1 MDNLTTLI
9 KTEIKRQY
17 KSVRQFSQSVDIP
30 QSTIISALRKGI
42 GGTAFDSVVKMCDIL
57 NIKLAVNST
66 VYLDQEKRELLEA
79 FSELDEK
86 GKHSVESI
94 CKVELLRC
102 RNIPIESLLPDTH
115 KTVMVNDEIYPTMT
129 PDSAVALVRSIK
141 EKI

>member
-17 KSVRQFSQSVDIP
+17 KSVRQFSQCVDIP

-42 GGTAFDSVVKMCDIL
+42 GGTAFESVVKMCDIL

-66 VYLDQEKRELLEA
+66 VYLDKEKRELLET
-79 FSELDEK
+79 FSELDDK
-86 GKHSVESI
+86 GKHAVETM

-102 RNIPIESLLPDTH
+102 KNIPIEGLISSDAR
-115 KTVMVNDEIYPTMT
+115 KTIMVNDE
-129 PDSAVALVRSIK
+129 K
-141 EKI
+141 

>member
-115 KTVMVNDEIYPTMT
+115 KTVMVNDE
-129 PDSAVALVRSIK
+129 K
-141 EKI
+141 